1 MFPLGGQL
9 APDDLYLLDL
19 RSGEDQSQWIVVPV
33 VGTTPGRRYG
43 HSIVFSKPFLVVYGG
58 NTGNEPV
65 NDVWTLNVEKAP
77 LYWTKLEIESE
88 APCIRVYHA
97 AALCNTGTA
106 NGMMVIFGGRT
117 VD

>member
-1 MFPLGGQL
+1 M
-9 APDDLYLLDL
+9 
-19 RSGEDQSQWIVVPV
+19 
-33 VGTTPGRRYG
+33 
-43 HSIVFSKPFLVVYGG
+43 YGG

-77 LYWTKLEIESE
+77 LFWTKLEIESE
-88 APCIRVYHA
+88 APSIRVYHA
-97 AALCNTGTA
+97 AALCSTGTA